1 MVFCAPTRL
10 ARAHYLHTLFEI
22 SLICSYRRR
31 MCSKPDKSFS
41 WVKYIS
47 HEGVITPHNNKEGSH
62 IRRLPKNKNTQTMST
77 EKAARIQTSILNA
90 AEKKA
95 LVWLA
100 CRQPRWVTSDTL
112 TYIGVAGAFIC
123 GLGFA
128 LSSLNLH
135 FLWLSS
141 FGLVVNW
148 YGDSLD
154 GTLARV
160 RGTGRPKY
168 GFFIDHSIDAI
179 TITMMCVGAGL
190 SPLLRL
196 DVALSVLVAYLI
208 ISVYTYVCT
217 ICTGEMRLTYGKL
230 GPTEF
235 RLLAIIFNTL
245 FIITPWS
252 TLHYTIGGSEFS
264 LFDLL
269 ALGVVVAIAG
279 LWLVQWL
286 IDRKR
291 LSLADPL
298 KQISAEEHERLR
310 KEGRQRA

>member
-1 MVFCAPTRL
+1 M
-10 ARAHYLHTLFEI
+10 
-22 SLICSYRRR
+22 
-31 MCSKPDKSFS
+31 
-41 WVKYIS
+41 
-47 HEGVITPHNNKEGSH
+47 
-62 IRRLPKNKNTQTMST
+62 NTS

-90 AEKKA
+90 AEKRA

-100 CRQPRWVTSDTL
+100 QRQPRWVTSDLL

-128 LSSLNLH
+128 LSSLSLG

-141 FGLVVNW
+141 LGLVINW

-160 RGTGRPKY
+160 RGTQRPKY

-179 TITMMCVGAGL
+179 TITLMCVGAGL

-196 DVALSVLVAYLI
+196 DVALCVLVAYLI
-208 ISVYTYVCT
+208 LSVYTYVCT

-235 RLLAIIFNTL
+235 RLLVIIFNTL
-245 FIITPWS
+245 FIFTPWS
-252 TLHYTIGGSEFS
+252 NFIYTFGSEVFT
-264 LFDLL
+264 LFDIV
-269 ALGVVVAIAG
+269 AMGIVVVIMC
-279 LWLVQWL
+279 LWLAQWL

-291 LSLADPL
+291 LSLQDPL
-298 KQISAEEHERLR
+298 KRN
-310 KEGRQRA
+310 

>member
-1 MVFCAPTRL
+1 MAQKQKT
-10 ARAHYLHTLFEI
+10 
-22 SLICSYRRR
+22 
-31 MCSKPDKSFS
+31 
-41 WVKYIS
+41 VKYNPKKRVNLS
-47 HEGVITPHNNKEGSH
+47 NKHLSKHPAKGMEQIKTSQKMG
-62 IRRLPKNKNTQTMST
+62 N

-100 CRQPRWVTSDTL
+100 HRQPRWMTSDIL
-112 TYIGVAGAFIC
+112 TYIGVFGAFLC

-128 LSSLNLH
+128 LSSLNIN

-141 FGLVVNW
+141 AGLVINW

-160 RGTGRPKY
+160 RGTQRPKY

-196 DVALSVLVAYLI
+196 DVALAVLAAYLI
-208 ISVYTYVCT
+208 LSVYTYVCT
-217 ICTGEMRLTYGKL
+217 ICTNQMRLTYGKL

-235 RLLAIIFNTL
+235 RLIVIIANTL
-245 FIITPWS
+245 FIYTPWRELS
-252 TLHYTIGGSEFS
+252 YNFAGVSMS
-264 LFDLL
+264 LFDLI
-269 ALGVVVAIAG
+269 ASGVVVIIML
-279 LWLVQWL
+279 LWFVQWL
-286 IDRKR
+286 SDRR
-291 LSLADPL
+291 QLSKIDPL
-298 KQISAEEHERLR
+298 KEYNPEEVKQESER
-310 KEGRQRA
+310 KRA

>member
-1 MVFCAPTRL
+1 M
-10 ARAHYLHTLFEI
+10 
-22 SLICSYRRR
+22 
-31 MCSKPDKSFS
+31 SK
-41 WVKYIS
+41 
-47 HEGVITPHNNKEGSH
+47 
-62 IRRLPKNKNTQTMST
+62 
-77 EKAARIQTSILNA
+77 EKATRIQTSILNGV
-90 AEKKA
+90 EKRV

-100 CRQPRWVTSDTL
+100 HRQPRWVTSDIL
-112 TYIGVAGAFIC
+112 TYVGVFGAFVC

-128 LSSLNLH
+128 LSSLDIR

-141 FGLVVNW
+141 LGLVINW

-168 GFFIDHSIDAI
+168 GFFIDHTIDAI

-196 DVALSVLVAYLI
+196 DIALCVLVAYLI
-208 ISVYTYVCT
+208 LSVYTYVCT
-217 ICTGEMRLTYGKL
+217 ICTDQMRLTYGKL

-235 RLLAIIFNTL
+235 RLIIIITNTL
-245 FIITPWS
+245 FINTSWS
-252 TLHYTIGGSEFS
+252 DLTYSIGGESFT
-264 LFDLL
+264 LFDLI
-269 ALGVVVAIAG
+269 AAGVVVVIMG

-298 KQISAEEHERLR
+298 KQISAEQYEKLR
-310 KEGRQRA
+310 EEWRKRA

>member
-1 MVFCAPTRL
+1 MDT
-10 ARAHYLHTLFEI
+10 
-22 SLICSYRRR
+22 S
-31 MCSKPDKSFS
+31 
-41 WVKYIS
+41 
-47 HEGVITPHNNKEGSH
+47 
-62 IRRLPKNKNTQTMST
+62 

-90 AEKKA
+90 AEKRA

-100 CRQPRWVTSDTL
+100 QRQPRWVTSDLL

-128 LSSLNLH
+128 LSSLSLS

-141 FGLVVNW
+141 LGLVINW

-160 RGTGRPKY
+160 RGTQRPKY

-196 DVALSVLVAYLI
+196 DVALCVLVAYLI
-208 ISVYTYVCT
+208 LSVYTYVCT

-235 RLLAIIFNTL
+235 RLIVIIFNTL
-245 FIITPWS
+245 FIFTPWS
-252 TLHYTIGGSEFS
+252 GLVYAFGSEVFT
-264 LFDLL
+264 LFDLV
-269 ALGVVVAIAG
+269 AMGIVVIIMC

-291 LSLADPL
+291 LSLQDPL
-298 KQISAEEHERLR
+298 KRN
-310 KEGRQRA
+310 

>member
-1 MVFCAPTRL
+1 MAQKQKT
-10 ARAHYLHTLFEI
+10 
-22 SLICSYRRR
+22 
-31 MCSKPDKSFS
+31 
-41 WVKYIS
+41 VKYNPKKRVNLS
-47 HEGVITPHNNKEGSH
+47 NKHLSKHPAKGMEQIKTSQKMG
-62 IRRLPKNKNTQTMST
+62 N

-100 CRQPRWVTSDTL
+100 HRQPRWMTSDIL
-112 TYIGVAGAFIC
+112 TYIGVFGAFLC

-128 LSSLNLH
+128 LSSLNIN

-141 FGLVVNW
+141 AGLVINW

-160 RGTGRPKY
+160 RGTQRPKY

-196 DVALSVLVAYLI
+196 DVALAVLAAYLI
-208 ISVYTYVCT
+208 LSVYTYICT
-217 ICTGEMRLTYGKL
+217 ICTNQMRLTYGKL

-235 RLLAIIFNTL
+235 RLIVIIANTL
-245 FIITPWS
+245 FIYTPWREVS
-252 TLHYTIGGSEFS
+252 YNFAGVSMS
-264 LFDLL
+264 LFDLI
-269 ALGVVVAIAG
+269 ASGVVVIIML
-279 LWLVQWL
+279 LWFVQWL
-286 IDRKR
+286 SDRR
-291 LSLADPL
+291 QLSKMDPL
-298 KQISAEEHERLR
+298 KAYNPEEIKQESER
-310 KEGRQRA
+310 KRA

>member
-1 MVFCAPTRL
+1 MAQKQKT
-10 ARAHYLHTLFEI
+10 
-22 SLICSYRRR
+22 
-31 MCSKPDKSFS
+31 
-41 WVKYIS
+41 VKYNPKKRVNLS
-47 HEGVITPHNNKEGSH
+47 NKHLSKHPAKGMEQIKTSQKMG
-62 IRRLPKNKNTQTMST
+62 N

-100 CRQPRWVTSDTL
+100 HRQPRWMTSDIL
-112 TYIGVAGAFIC
+112 TYIGVFGAFLC

-128 LSSLNLH
+128 LSSLNIN

-141 FGLVVNW
+141 AGLVINW

-160 RGTGRPKY
+160 RGTQRPKY

-196 DVALSVLVAYLI
+196 DVALAVLAAYLI
-208 ISVYTYVCT
+208 LSVYTYVCT
-217 ICTGEMRLTYGKL
+217 ICTNQMRLTYGKL

-235 RLLAIIFNTL
+235 RLIVIIANTL
-245 FIITPWS
+245 FIYTPWRELS
-252 TLHYTIGGSEFS
+252 YNFAGVSMS
-264 LFDLL
+264 LFDII
-269 ALGVVVAIAG
+269 ASGVVVIIML
-279 LWLVQWL
+279 LWFVQWL
-286 IDRKR
+286 SDRR
-291 LSLADPL
+291 QLSKIDPL
-298 KQISAEEHERLR
+298 KEYNPEEVKQESER
-310 KEGRQRA
+310 KRA

>member
-1 MVFCAPTRL
+1 M
-10 ARAHYLHTLFEI
+10 
-22 SLICSYRRR
+22 
-31 MCSKPDKSFS
+31 
-41 WVKYIS
+41 
-47 HEGVITPHNNKEGSH
+47 
-62 IRRLPKNKNTQTMST
+62 NTS

-90 AEKKA
+90 AEKRA

-100 CRQPRWVTSDTL
+100 QRQPRWVTSDLL

-128 LSSLNLH
+128 LSSLSLG

-141 FGLVVNW
+141 LGLVINW

-160 RGTGRPKY
+160 RGTQRPKY

-179 TITMMCVGAGL
+179 TITLMCVGAGL

-196 DVALSVLVAYLI
+196 DVALCVLVAYLI
-208 ISVYTYVCT
+208 LSVYTYVCT

-235 RLLAIIFNTL
+235 RLLVIIFNTL
-245 FIITPWS
+245 FIFTPWS
-252 TLHYTIGGSEFS
+252 NFIYTFGSEVFT
-264 LFDLL
+264 LFDLV
-269 ALGVVVAIAG
+269 AMGIVVVIMC
-279 LWLVQWL
+279 LWLAQWL

-291 LSLADPL
+291 LSLQDPL
-298 KQISAEEHERLR
+298 KRN
-310 KEGRQRA
+310 

>member
-1 MVFCAPTRL
+1 M
-10 ARAHYLHTLFEI
+10 
-22 SLICSYRRR
+22 
-31 MCSKPDKSFS
+31 
-41 WVKYIS
+41 
-47 HEGVITPHNNKEGSH
+47 GN
-62 IRRLPKNKNTQTMST
+62 

-100 CRQPRWVTSDTL
+100 ERQPRWMTSDTL
-112 TYIGVAGAFIC
+112 TYIGVLGAFIC
-123 GLGFA
+123 SLGFA
-128 LSSLNLH
+128 LSSIDLSY
-135 FLWLSS
+135 LWLSS
-141 FGLVVNW
+141 AGLVINW

-160 RGTGRPKY
+160 RGTQRPKY

-196 DVALSVLVAYLI
+196 DVALGVLVAYLI
-208 ISVYTYVCT
+208 LSVYTYVCT
-217 ICTGEMRLTYGKL
+217 ICTNQMRLTYGKL

-235 RLLAIIFNTL
+235 RLIVILANTL
-245 FIITPWS
+245 FIYTPWS
-252 TLHYTIGGSEFS
+252 ELNYTIGGVDFS

-269 ALGVVVAIAG
+269 AMGVVVIIMT

-286 IDRKR
+286 TDRR
-291 LSLADPL
+291 QLSKLDPL
-298 KQISAEEHERLR
+298 KEYNPDALRQERER
-310 KEGRQRA
+310 KRA

>member
-1 MVFCAPTRL
+1 MCPN
-10 ARAHYLHTLFEI
+10 
-22 SLICSYRRR
+22 YRQNPKRG
-31 MCSKPDKSFS
+31 
-41 WVKYIS
+41 KYNTQS
-47 HEGVITPHNNKEGSH
+47 GVIFTSLSTRKGGRELTKQRDNNH
-62 IRRLPKNKNTQTMST
+62 TMST

-90 AEKKA
+90 AEKRA

-100 CRQPRWVTSDTL
+100 HRQPRWMTSDTL
-112 TYIGVAGAFIC
+112 TYIGVTGAFLC

-128 LSSLNLH
+128 LSSLNIQ

-141 FGLVVNW
+141 LGLVINW

-160 RGTGRPKY
+160 RGTQRPKY
-168 GFFIDHSIDAI
+168 GFFIDHTIDAI

-196 DVALSVLVAYLI
+196 DVALCVLVAYLI
-208 ISVYTYVCT
+208 LSVYTYVCT
-217 ICTGEMRLTYGKL
+217 ICTNQMRLTYGKL

-235 RLLAIIFNTL
+235 RLIVIIFNTL
-245 FIITPWS
+245 FIFTPWRNL
-252 TLHYTIGGSEFS
+252 TYTIGDADFT
-264 LFDLL
+264 LFDII
-269 ALGVVVAIAG
+269 ASCVVVIIMT

-291 LSLADPL
+291 LSAADPL
-298 KQISAEEHERLR
+298 RKISDEEYEKLR
-310 KEGRQRA
+310 KEGRKRA

>member
-1 MVFCAPTRL
+1 MEQIKT
-10 ARAHYLHTLFEI
+10 
-22 SLICSYRRR
+22 SQK
-31 MCSKPDKSFS
+31 M
-41 WVKYIS
+41 
-47 HEGVITPHNNKEGSH
+47 GN
-62 IRRLPKNKNTQTMST
+62 

-100 CRQPRWVTSDTL
+100 HRQPRWMTSDIL
-112 TYIGVAGAFIC
+112 TYIGVFGAFLC

-128 LSSLNLH
+128 LSSLNIN

-141 FGLVVNW
+141 AGLVINW

-160 RGTGRPKY
+160 RGTQRPKY

-196 DVALSVLVAYLI
+196 DVALAVLAAYLI
-208 ISVYTYVCT
+208 LSVYTYICT
-217 ICTGEMRLTYGKL
+217 ICTNQMRLTYGKL

-235 RLLAIIFNTL
+235 RLIVIIANTL
-245 FIITPWS
+245 FIYTPWREVS
-252 TLHYTIGGSEFS
+252 YNFAGVSMS
-264 LFDLL
+264 LFDLI
-269 ALGVVVAIAG
+269 ASGVVVIIML
-279 LWLVQWL
+279 LWFVQWL
-286 IDRKR
+286 SDRR
-291 LSLADPL
+291 QLSKMDPL
-298 KQISAEEHERLR
+298 KAYNPEEIKQESER
-310 KEGRQRA
+310 KRA